1 MNRKNHFDCEG
12 AISKSLGLGQKGV
25 AGIEAAIILPIMIF
39 FIFATVE
46 SYQYFRAVAIMDRA
60 AFSVADGIAMQPDL
74 KNGNR
79 CHDTDDIC
87 TYGVIMKDL
96 MKPLDYDKGQ
106 MTISLFAASGTGNN
120 VSWESN
126 ARWSFNCSGTSTCS
140 SAGRSEKAPLATPAP
155 SPGDTILI
163 VQVKQEY
170 EPFVISGK
178 FWQSLG
184 GKTTLTSTAFYRPRF
199 ADLKNFGS

>member
-1 MNRKNHFDCEG
+1 MNLKNHFND
-12 AISKSLGLGQKGV
+12 KSAVCKGLRLGQKGV

-39 FIFATVE
+39 FIFATIE

-60 AFSVADGIAMQPDL
+60 AFSIADGIAMQPDL
-74 KNGNR
+74 KNKNQ
-79 CHDTDDIC
+79 CQDTDDIC

-96 MKPLDYDKGQ
+96 MKPLDYAKGR
-106 MTISLFAASGTGNN
+106 MDISVFAASGTSNN
-120 VSWESN
+120 VKWETSP
-126 ARWSFNCSGTSTCS
+126 RWSFRCSGASSCS
-140 SAGRSEKAPLATPAP
+140 SASGARVPSSTPAP

-163 VQVKQEY
+163 VQVDQEY

-178 FWQSLG
+178 FWKSLG

-199 ADLKNFGS
+199 ADLKNFGG